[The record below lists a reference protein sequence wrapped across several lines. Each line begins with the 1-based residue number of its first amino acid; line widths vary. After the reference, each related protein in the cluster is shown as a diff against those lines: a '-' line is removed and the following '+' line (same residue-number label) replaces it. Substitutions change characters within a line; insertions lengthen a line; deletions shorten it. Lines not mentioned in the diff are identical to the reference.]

1 MALLVYCKEVRPVAP
16 SGAEACWELADP
28 AMSRPSPMGSCR
40 ASHGTSPL
48 TGTLSQGGPCR
59 AEHWVRIIIIQT
71 PTGLN
76 VQDGSVGSPTLS
88 LSLIF
93 YRRSL
98 AESPAPGE

>member
-28 AMSRPSPMGSCR
+28 AMSRPSPMGSC
-40 ASHGTSPL
+40 
-48 TGTLSQGGPCR
+48 SQGGPCR